1 MQRQSDGGKLNVVSL
16 SEVLK
21 RSSHET
27 YADTYIM
34 NNLGCGQRRGQ
45 PAVLSEPAAA
55 S

>member
-1 MQRQSDGGKLNVVSL
+1 MQRQSDGGKLNVSL

-45 PAVLSEPAAA
+45 PAVRSEPAAA
-55 S
+55 N